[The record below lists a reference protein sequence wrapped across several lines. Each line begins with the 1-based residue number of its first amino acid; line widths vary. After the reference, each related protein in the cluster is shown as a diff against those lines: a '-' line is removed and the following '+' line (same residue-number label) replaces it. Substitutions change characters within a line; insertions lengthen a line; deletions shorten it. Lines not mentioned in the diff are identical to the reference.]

1 MNSGRMEKNSDIETL
16 SKFITDEIFKMFK
29 VDPHSW
35 IRQTFGPLFRVPAH
49 RFAQVT
55 DTFDRYVE
63 EFGFREAAMRILPVF
78 AQGFDARNVENV
90 PREGPLLITSNH
102 PGTCDSLVI
111 AASIP
116 RLDLKIVA
124 ADNPFIAG
132 VRHAAENL
140 IYTTLDAHERMMV
153 VRKVIR
159 HLQDGGAVLIFPSGS
174 IDPDPALSPKA
185 AHDLANWSPSIELM
199 LRRVPQTRILLTIVS
214 GVLSARWRWNFF
226 VRMLGDDHKQ
236 RSVAEVLQIIQQMVF
251 PNTVHVA
258 PRLSFANPL
267 TTEELVATGQGML
280 DELIE
285 RARSLMEDHLA
296 QGENLLTASTLGGN
310 GLRIQ

>member
-1 MNSGRMEKNSDIETL
+1 MERYSDVEIL

-29 VDPHSW
+29 VSPHSW
-35 IRQTFGPLFRVPAH
+35 VRQTLGPLFSVPAH
-49 RFAQVT
+49 RFARVA
-55 DTFDRYVE
+55 DKFDRYVA

-78 AQGFDARNVENV
+78 AKGFEARNVENV

-116 RLDLKIVA
+116 RPDLKIVA
-124 ADNPFIAG
+124 ADNPFIAS

-140 IYTTLDAHERMMV
+140 IYTTLDVHERMMV

-174 IDPDPALSPKA
+174 IDPDPALSLQA
-185 AHDLANWSPSIELM
+185 SDDLGNWSPSLELM
-199 LRRVPQTRILLTIVS
+199 LRRVPQTRVLLTIVS
-214 GVLSARWRWNFF
+214 GVLSAHWRRNLFI
-226 VRMLGDDHKQ
+226 RMLGDDHKQ
-236 RSVAEVLQIIQQMVF
+236 RSVAEVLQVIQQMIF
-251 PNTVHVA
+251 PNSVNVT

-267 TTEELVATGQGML
+267 TT
-280 DELIE
+280 DELAAKGQRIMDAMIE
-285 RARSLMEDHLA
+285 RARCLLEDHMA
-296 QGENLLTASTLGGN
+296 EGEKLLTAHT
-310 GLRIQ
+310 

>member
-1 MNSGRMEKNSDIETL
+1 MNLDHIEKNNDIESL

-29 VDPHSW
+29 VDPNSW
-35 IRQTFGPLFRVPAH
+35 IRQTFGPLLRVPAH

-63 EFGFREAAMRILPVF
+63 EFGFREAAKRILPVF
-78 AQGFDARNVENV
+78 TQGFDARNVENI

-116 RLDLKIVA
+116 RPDLKIVA

-132 VRHAAENL
+132 VRHAAESM

-174 IDPDPALSPKA
+174 IDPDPALSPQA
-185 AHDLANWSPSIELM
+185 ADDLAKWSPSIELM

-214 GVLSARWRWNFF
+214 GVLSARWRWNIF
-226 VRMLGDDHKQ
+226 VRLLGDDYKQ
-236 RSVAEVLQIIQQMVF
+236 RSVAEVLQVIQQMVF
-251 PNTVHVA
+251 PNSVPVT

-267 TTEELVATGQGML
+267 TTEDLLATGQGILDGML
-280 DELIE
+280 E
-285 RARSLMEDHLA
+285 RAHRLMADHLA
-296 QGENLLTASTLGGN
+296 YGESWLMASNLGGN
-310 GLRIQ
+310 S

>member
-1 MNSGRMEKNSDIETL
+1 MEQNSDIDTL

-29 VDPHSW
+29 VSPQSW
-35 IRQTFGPLFRVPAH
+35 ARQTFGPLFRVPAH
-49 RFAQVT
+49 RFAQVA
-55 DTFDRYVE
+55 DTFDHYVE
-63 EFGFREAAMRILPVF
+63 EYGFREAAMRILPVF
-78 AQGFDARNVENV
+78 AQGFEARNVENI

-111 AASIP
+111 AASVP
-116 RLDLKIVA
+116 RPDLKIVA

-140 IYTTLDAHERMMV
+140 IYTSLDVHERMMV

-185 AHDLANWSPSIELM
+185 ADDLVNWSPSIELM
-199 LRRVPQTRILLTIVS
+199 LRHVPQTRVLLTIVS
-214 GVLSARWRWNFF
+214 DVLSAHWRWNLF
-226 VRMLGDDHKQ
+226 VRLLGDDHKQ
-236 RSVAEVLQIIQQMVF
+236 RSVAEVLQVIQQMIF
-251 PNTVHVA
+251 PNSVQVT

-267 TTEELVATGQGML
+267 TTEELAAMGQGML
-280 DELIE
+280 DGMIG
-285 RARSLMEDHLA
+285 RARCLLEDHMA
-296 QGENLLTASTLGGN
+296 QGEILLSANT
-310 GLRIQ
+310 